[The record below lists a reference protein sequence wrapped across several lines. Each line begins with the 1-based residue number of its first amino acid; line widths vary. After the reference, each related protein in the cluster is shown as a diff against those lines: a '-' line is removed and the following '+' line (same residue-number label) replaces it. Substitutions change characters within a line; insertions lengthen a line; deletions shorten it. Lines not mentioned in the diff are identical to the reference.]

1 MAKQEADR
9 TTLDLFADERRPGRP
24 KTNPLPR
31 QAQLRLNKRNQL
43 RRDRERGLRRIELKV
58 DEQLFS
64 KLNLLADERR
74 LSRAELIEVLLLQQ
88 LAQQDLD

>member
-1 MAKQEADR
+1 MAKQDADR

-31 QAQLRLNKRNQL
+31 QAQLKLNKRNQL
-43 RRDRERGLRRIELKV
+43 KRDRERGLRRIELKV

-64 KLNLLADERR
+64 KLNILANERR
-74 LSRAELIEVLLLQQ
+74 LSRAELIHALLLQQ
-88 LAQQDLD
+88 LGQQGSD

>member
-9 TTLDLFADERRPGRP
+9 TTLDLFADDRRPGRP

-31 QAQLRLNKRNQL
+31 QVQLKLNKRNQL
-43 RRDRERGLRRIELKV
+43 KRDRERGLRRIELKV

-64 KLNLLADERR
+64 KLNVLANERR
-74 LSRAELIEVLLLQQ
+74 LSRAELIHALLLQQ
-88 LAQQDLD
+88 LATQGKD

>member
-31 QAQLRLNKRNQL
+31 QVQLKLNKRNQL
-43 RRDRERGLRRIELKV
+43 KRDRERGLRRIELKV

-64 KLNLLADERR
+64 KLNILADERR
-74 LSRAELIEVLLLQQ
+74 LSRAELIQALLLQQ
-88 LAQQDLD
+88 LAQQDQD

>member
-9 TTLDLFADERRPGRP
+9 TTLDLFADDRRPGRP

-31 QAQLRLNKRNQL
+31 QVQLRLNKRNQL
-43 RRDRERGLRRIELKV
+43 KRDRERGLRRIELKV

-64 KLNLLADERR
+64 KLNVLANERR
-74 LSRAELIEVLLLQQ
+74 LSRAELIQALLQQ
-88 LAQQDLD
+88 QLADQD

>member
-1 MAKQEADR
+1 MAKQDADR

-31 QAQLRLNKRNQL
+31 PAQLKLNKRNQL
-43 RRDRERGLRRIELKV
+43 KRDRERGLRRIELKV

-64 KLNLLADERR
+64 KLNILATERR
-74 LSRAELIEVLLLQQ
+74 LSRAELIHALLLQQ
-88 LAQQDLD
+88 LEQQGSD

>member
-31 QAQLRLNKRNQL
+31 QVQLKLNKRNQL
-43 RRDRERGLRRIELKV
+43 KRDRERGLHRIELKV

-64 KLNLLADERR
+64 KLNVLANERR
-74 LSRAELIEVLLLQQ
+74 LSRAELIQTLLQQQ
-88 LAQQDLD
+88 LAQQEQD